1 MILLI
6 HFIQQKHEYNVH
18 VMHVPYFFD
27 PNDTISISGVKL
39 QGKVTETKAEDKTCD
54 RTLANV
60 LP

>member
-1 MILLI
+1 MSHIFLTQMTQL
-6 HFIQQKHEYNVH
+6 V
-18 VMHVPYFFD
+18 
-27 PNDTISISGVKL
+27 SRGVKL